1 MSLIDQI
8 KRVAN
13 YHGSATYNVVEH
25 RWNFSKIAE
34 TRKGVYIFVEKGGND
49 ILKIGK
55 ADGKMGISQRANEYR
70 ANSRGF
76 LTIPS
81 SSASV
86 IKRMQETE
94 LRQLEIEIY
103 YIPIDPVQMTVAGFN
118 VLASPARE
126 LEHALHTTAREEG
139 HSLRFS
145 KQR

>member
-1 MSLIDQI
+1 MSVIDQI
-8 KRVAN
+8 KRKAN
-13 YHGSATYNVVEH
+13 YYKSATYNAVEN
-25 RWNFSKIAE
+25 RWDFPEIAE
-34 TRKGVYIFVEKGGND
+34 TRKGVYIFVDKGRND

-55 ADGKMGISQRANEYR
+55 ADGKKGISQRLNEYQ

-76 LTIPS
+76 LNNPS

-86 IKRMQETE
+86 IKRVQETE

-103 YIPIDPVQMTVAGFN
+103 YIPIDPVQVTIAGFN

-126 LEHALHTTAREEG
+126 LECTLHDMALEEG

-145 KQR
+145 KKK